1 MGSAMGFYEPGICI
15 DSFEPD
21 PDGLIRVRRYDVEE
35 PYDVGEIVTITAHEL
50 MGFARVV
57 RYEGDPFTGNI
68 CLEELHGEEAE
79 QAAKDLELTYAHWCD
94 PVDE

>member
-1 MGSAMGFYEPGICI
+1 MGYYEPGICV

-21 PDGLIRVRRYDVEE
+21 PDGLIRVRRYDVEGTF
-35 PYDVGEIVTITAHEL
+35 DVGETITITDDEL

-57 RYEGDPFTGNI
+57 SYEGDVFTGYI

-79 QAAKDLELTYAHWCD
+79 QASAELARPYDHWCD
-94 PVDE
+94 PLHD